1 MRKLLKITAFLL
13 IALTLASPNLSAQ
26 VGSSKVVSTKKV
38 DAKKVVKQKKIFA
51 PVDKRW
57 ENSIRLLYEDLISVG
72 IHYDG
77 MYRVNKAFGIGIG
90 TGYNY
95 VFQSLHSSMYHRV
108 PLYAIARVYLIGE
121 KKVNPFFGF
130 AQGIDVGFY
139 KIQTSHHDGFDPG
152 AQTPDHIVGEWMFIG
167 SHSRIEF
174 GLNFRLNASKSVFFS
189 IEAGVSACPDKY
201 YVEPENIWFG
211 AHQYEP
217 AFGVNLGFTF

>member
-57 ENSIRLLYEDLISVG
+57 ESSIRLLYEDIVSAG

-95 VFQSLHSSMYHRV
+95 VFHSLHSSMYHRV

-139 KIQTSHHDGFDPG
+139 KITNNHYDGFDPG
-152 AQTPDHIVGEWMFIG
+152 TQTPNHIVGEWMYIG

>member
-57 ENSIRLLYEDLISVG
+57 ENSIRLLYEDIVSAG

-108 PLYAIARVYLIGE
+108 PLYAIARVYIIGE

-139 KIQTSHHDGFDPG
+139 KITNNHYDGFDPG
-152 AQTPDHIVGEWMFIG
+152 TQTPNHIVGEWMYIG

-189 IEAGVSACPDKY
+189 IEGGVSACPDKY
-201 YVEPENIWFG
+201 YVVPENNWFG

>member
-57 ENSIRLLYEDLISVG
+57 ESSIRLLYEDIVSAG

-77 MYRVNKAFGIGIG
+77 MYRVNKAFGIGVG

-95 VFQSLHSSMYHRV
+95 VIQSLKSSMYHRV
-108 PLYAIARVYLIGE
+108 PLYAIARVFLTGE

-139 KIQTSHHDGFDPG
+139 RLVPSSSHWFDP
-152 AQTPDHIVGEWMFIG
+152 ASQTPKHTVGEWMFIG

>member
-1 MRKLLKITAFLL
+1 MRKLLQIAAFLL
-13 IALTLASPNLSAQ
+13 FAFTIASPNLSAQ

-57 ENSIRLLYEDLISVG
+57 ESSIRLLYEDLISAG

-95 VFQSLHSSMYHRV
+95 VFSSLHSSMYHRV

-139 KIQTSHHDGFDPG
+139 RLSTIDFDWFDPG
-152 AQTPDHIVGEWMFIG
+152 TQTPEHTVGEWMFIG
-167 SHSRIEF
+167 SHTRIEF

-189 IEAGVSACPDKY
+189 IEGGVSACPDKY
-201 YVEPENIWFG
+201 YIANEYNWYG